1 MIFKTETIHLKSDL
15 KLVLRSPEDRDAK
28 DILSYLKTVTGETRF
43 LLRYPFEC
51 FEDQEAEAAFILSIN
66 KEAHQAMILA
76 TVNDEIVGICNV
88 GLKTKLK
95 IKHRAT
101 LGISVKKQYWGLGI
115 GSILMDQMIVLAQR
129 FGAERLE
136 LEVIEGNDRAIK
148 LYLSKG
154 FQFAS
159 ELKEAIKETDG
170 TYYSEFVMTKAL

>member
-1 MIFKTETIHLKSDL
+1 M
-15 KLVLRSPEDRDAK
+15 
-28 DILSYLKTVTGETRF
+28 
-43 LLRYPFEC
+43 
-51 FEDQEAEAAFILSIN
+51 
-66 KEAHQAMILA
+66 
-76 TVNDEIVGICNV
+76 
-88 GLKTKLK
+88 
-95 IKHRAT
+95 HRAT

-136 LEVIEGNDRAIK
+136 LEVIEGNDRAII